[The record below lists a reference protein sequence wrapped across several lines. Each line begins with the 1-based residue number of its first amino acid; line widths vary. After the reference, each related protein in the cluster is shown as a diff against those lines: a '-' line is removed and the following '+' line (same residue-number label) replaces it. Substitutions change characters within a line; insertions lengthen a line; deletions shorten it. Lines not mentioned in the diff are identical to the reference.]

1 LPESLSVNANK
12 KRIIRPGKNKVD
24 RYFICYFFYF
34 NDCMEQVSRE
44 HETRHEK
51 KHTRRVEKRQ
61 IIACS
66 GTPEENKIPVP

>member
-1 LPESLSVNANK
+1 MKVLSTMVPHQPGGNK
-12 KRIIRPGKNKVD
+12 SPGTIIL
-24 RYFICYFFYF
+24 CYFFYF

-44 HETRHEK
+44 HDTRHEK
-51 KHTRRVEKRQ
+51 KHTRVEKRQ